1 MALKETVSVI
11 LCNPPCKDVNSRF
24 TTVPLKPYSDKNVED
39 TIVFLTRKVFISVSF
54 SIAFCMQE
62 MRNHL
67 RRETTNENEKNKKTL
82 ISSS

>member
-1 MALKETVSVI
+1 MEMPDLQRYPWNLTLI
-11 LCNPPCKDVNSRF
+11 
-24 TTVPLKPYSDKNVED
+24 KNVED
-39 TIVFLTRKVFISVSF
+39 TIVFLTWKVFISVSF
-54 SIAFCMQE
+54 SSAFCKQE